1 MNVLI
6 EFKREVILIRIS
18 RCLCLNHSRFKK
30 EENTLLNLY
39 GVLMKINYDLKK
51 YIFLL
56 FPISSS
62 SVSHFFFFCFPFL
75 LLLLL
80 LSGPLVMRVYI
91 ANIGNHFPSFR
102 VHVDNAMCSV
112 VIDMTQQF
120 VISTTNIRL
129 YLVLSPN
136 SIILLGS
143 SNTKLSF
150 NGPRQIQAHITWLA
164 YTITLVFYFYFF

>member
-6 EFKREVILIRIS
+6 EFKREVIVIRIS

-51 YIFLL
+51 NIFLL
-56 FPISSS
+56 FPISQVNSS
-62 SVSHFFFFCFPFL
+62 FF
-75 LLLLL
+75 LLLL
-80 LSGPLVMRVYI
+80 LSGPLVMRVYT

-112 VIDMTQQF
+112 VIGMTQQF

-129 YLVLSPN
+129 YLGLSPN

-150 NGPRQIQAHITWLA
+150 NGPRQTQAHMTWLA
-164 YTITLVFYFYFF
+164 YTVTLVFYFYFF

>member
-62 SVSHFFFFCFPFL
+62 SSSSSSSSKWGTCYE
-75 LLLLL
+75 
-80 LSGPLVMRVYI
+80 SVYSK
-91 ANIGNHFPSFR
+91 HRKSFSELQGTCGQCNVFR
-102 VHVDNAMCSV
+102 GHRHD
-112 VIDMTQQF
+112 
-120 VISTTNIRL
+120 
-129 YLVLSPN
+129 
-136 SIILLGS
+136 
-143 SNTKLSF
+143 
-150 NGPRQIQAHITWLA
+150 LA
-164 YTITLVFYFYFF
+164 ICDLNN